1 MKRELRCRAVARV
14 VAVKPSE
21 IRSMSI
27 DDRIRKLSELRGE
40 LVKLKLQAR
49 VGKLT
54 DTARIRNLKRDIARI
69 LTIIKEEE
77 IAKARSR
84 GVERE
89 AGEERVES

>member
-1 MKRELRCRAVARV
+1 M
-14 VAVKPSE
+14 KPSE

-69 LTIIKEEE
+69 LTIIREEE
-77 IAKARSR
+77 IARMKSR
-84 GVERE
+84 EREEE
-89 AGEERVES
+89 AGEEG

>member
-1 MKRELRCRAVARV
+1 M
-14 VAVKPSE
+14 KPSE
-21 IRSMSI
+21 IRSMSM

-69 LTIIKEEE
+69 LTIIREEE
-77 IAKARSR
+77 IARMKS
-84 GVERE
+84 GEREEE
-89 AGEERVES
+89 AGEEG

>member
-1 MKRELRCRAVARV
+1 M
-14 VAVKPSE
+14 KPSE
-21 IRSMSI
+21 IRSMSM

-69 LTIIKEEE
+69 LTIIREEE
-77 IAKARSR
+77 IARMKSR
-84 GVERE
+84 GTSGK
-89 AGEERVES
+89 AGEEG